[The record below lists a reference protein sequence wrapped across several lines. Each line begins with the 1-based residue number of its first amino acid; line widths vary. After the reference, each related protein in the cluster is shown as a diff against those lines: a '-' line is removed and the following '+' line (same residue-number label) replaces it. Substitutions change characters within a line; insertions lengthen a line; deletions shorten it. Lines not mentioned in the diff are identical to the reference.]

1 MDYLS
6 QLLSGC
12 KDSYWN
18 SSKKHQRCTPL
29 IMCSYD
35 ARDNLLFD
43 KDLQTLK
50 GGLLITGFSQSGKKE
65 HCVMK
70 FVNNWVKFFRILVYP
85 RHKYSTQYH
94 RKKSKEV
101 IQ

>member
-6 QLLSGC
+6 QLLSSC

-18 SSKKHQRCTPL
+18 SSKKHQRCIPL
-29 IMCSYD
+29 IMYSYD

-65 HCVMK
+65 HWYWRYQYGLEVQRNKMK
-70 FVNNWVKFFRILVYP
+70 
-85 RHKYSTQYH
+85 
-94 RKKSKEV
+94 RKK
-101 IQ
+101 